1 MEVDGESVASIG
13 PGLLILLGVA
23 AGDGPVEADYLA
35 VKVASLRIFEDRD
48 GRMNLSLRDTGGEV
62 LAVPQFTLLADTVKG
77 NRPGFSGAAPPRVA
91 EELYNRFVRSLDREG
106 IRTESGVFGAH
117 MVVSLANDGPVTIML
132 ESKR

>member
-1 MEVDGESVASIG
+1 MDGESVASIG